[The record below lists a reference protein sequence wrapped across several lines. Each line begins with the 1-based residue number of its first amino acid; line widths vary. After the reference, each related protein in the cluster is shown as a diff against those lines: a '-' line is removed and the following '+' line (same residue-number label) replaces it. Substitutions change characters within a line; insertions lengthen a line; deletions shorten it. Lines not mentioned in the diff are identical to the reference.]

1 MRGKDGKTTS
11 CYRSEVTNIIIP
23 VKYNL
28 FRNNMN
34 PEHTFTEC
42 ALTGSVEILRIWSV
56 AKIAGNVPISLAF
69 TLKIVCFLRHRM
81 LYYLCNFYRINRRSG
96 PMNDLFKI

>member
-1 MRGKDGKTTS
+1 
-11 CYRSEVTNIIIP
+11 
-23 VKYNL
+23 
-28 FRNNMN
+28 MN

-81 LYYLCNFYRINRRSG
+81 LYYLCNFYRINRCSVA
-96 PMNDLFKI
+96 MNDLFKI